1 MKPDVLLVEP
11 MMAPIEASLD
21 LSYCVHRLFEA
32 PDWKVLVASIAPEVR
47 GIVTGGATGASNDL
61 IDRLP
66 ALEIIA
72 INGIG
77 TDAVDLER
85 AKRRKIRVT
94 TTPDVLTD
102 DVADLGI
109 GLLLD
114 AARQLSA
121 ADRFVRAGRWAR
133 REGLPLARK
142 VSGKK
147 LGIVGMGRIGRAVA
161 RRAQGFNL
169 AISYTDIQAFG
180 DLPYRYE
187 PDLEALAR
195 DSDFLIVAAAG
206 GPQSRGIVG
215 ASVLNALGPKGILI
229 NIARGTV
236 VDEQALVA
244 ALVEGRLGGA
254 GLDVFVDEPNVPE
267 PLWTLDSVV
276 LQPHR
281 ASATIDTRMAMGE
294 LVLVNLAAHF
304 AGHEPKTAVI

>member
-11 MMAPIEASLD
+11 MMAPIEASMD
-21 LSYCVHRLFEA
+21 ISYCVHRLFEA
-32 PDWKVLVASIAPEVR
+32 PDWTALVAKIAPKVR

-61 IDRLP
+61 VDRLP

-85 AKRRKIRVT
+85 ARKRKIRVT
-94 TTPDVLTD
+94 TTPDVVTD

-114 AARQLSA
+114 AARQVST

-147 LGIVGMGRIGRAVA
+147 LGILGMGRIGRAVA
-161 RRAQGFNL
+161 QRAQGFNL

-187 PDLEALAR
+187 PDLEVLAR

-215 ASVLNALGPKGILI
+215 ASAGAKVPPHWHPAIEHV
-229 NIARGTV
+229 TV
-236 VDEQALVA
+236 ISGVFN
-244 ALVEGRLGGA
+244 A
-254 GLDVFVDEPNVPE
+254 GLSDKLDESKTT
-267 PLWTLDSVV
+267 PLPVGSIAIT
-276 LQPHR
+276 Q
-281 ASATIDTRMAMGE
+281 
-294 LVLVNLAAHF
+294 
-304 AGHEPKTAVI
+304 PKTTHFGIFNEETILQVHGTGPWEINYINPANDPRKKTD